1 MRNDKMLHILEATKD
16 NLLSLLQQ
24 SLTQTETILVLSSK
38 VSEQLLAFREG
49 ILALVGDDGD
59 GFSGSVVCASVDAKL
74 NLLQRIQKELLEDR
88 EQRLLFLGKVD
99 LLSPQN
105 GAQAALI
112 QMKYDCSAQAAFCRS
127 ATHGFYE
134 SADRIPEDAIAALG
148 DEEHMSKE
156 LCELLECIKK
166 YKETGSEIANLG
178 QEMSNYLVKW
188 VEEVQSYEAG
198 CDFQTLAS
206 RYAYERMDVE
216 AERKKENEQRQI
228 CSPCDQLD
236 AEKRAQQFRRQKL
249 AEEEMLR
256 LQLGA
261 EQKRNEPRQM
271 MQAAPIRPIQ
281 ASQSQPAA
289 APIQTAKTE
298 PVSGKQEKGSLW
310 NFLMGKKKKKED
322 DRIAPPPRMDSVQF
336 SAVTSGKVQP
346 GKYLPLN
353 VVMYEE
359 AFRSAVDEIVQSHGK
374 DAKESKSGFHEVARD
389 SVIKVV
395 LTSNDV
401 AIEDGVE
408 EQIWRGKYLDFE
420 FAAKIPHDF
429 AENQILFSASI
440 YVNDLPATKLKL
452 IVDCESK
459 GKNTVSITRADI
471 LSAFVSYASQDR
483 NRVAAIIQGM
493 KKARPDM
500 DIFFDVECLRSGQ
513 NWETALRSEI
523 ENRDVLF
530 LCWSK
535 FARAS
540 KWVDMEWRYAL
551 KSKGE
556 DCIEPIPIDSPEIC
570 PPPSELQQKHFNDK
584 MLYIINAPGSNG

>member
-1 MRNDKMLHILEATKD
+1 
-16 NLLSLLQQ
+16 
-24 SLTQTETILVLSSK
+24 
-38 VSEQLLAFREG
+38 
-49 ILALVGDDGD
+49 
-59 GFSGSVVCASVDAKL
+59 
-74 NLLQRIQKELLEDR
+74 
-88 EQRLLFLGKVD
+88 
-99 LLSPQN
+99 
-105 GAQAALI
+105 
-112 QMKYDCSAQAAFCRS
+112 
-127 ATHGFYE
+127 
-134 SADRIPEDAIAALG
+134 
-148 DEEHMSKE
+148 
-156 LCELLECIKK
+156 
-166 YKETGSEIANLG
+166 
-178 QEMSNYLVKW
+178 
-188 VEEVQSYEAG
+188 
-198 CDFQTLAS
+198 
-206 RYAYERMDVE
+206 
-216 AERKKENEQRQI
+216 
-228 CSPCDQLD
+228 
-236 AEKRAQQFRRQKL
+236 
-249 AEEEMLR
+249 
-256 LQLGA
+256 
-261 EQKRNEPRQM
+261 M

-281 ASQSQPAA
+281 ASRSQPAA

-298 PVSGKQEKGSLW
+298 PVSEKQEKGSLW

-395 LTSNDV
+395 LASNDV

-408 EQIWRGKYLDFE
+408 EQIWRGKYLDFS
-420 FAAKIPHDF
+420 FVAKIPHDF
-429 AENQILFSASI
+429 AEDQILFSASI

-452 IVDCESK
+452 IVDCDSK
-459 GKNTVSITRADI
+459 AKNTVSITRADI

-513 NWETALRSEI
+513 NWEAALRSEI
-523 ENRDVLF
+523 ESRDVLF

-551 KSKGE
+551 ESKGE

-584 MLYIINAPGSNG
+584 MLYIINAPGSAE